1 MSNLYKKY
9 LSLKIEDSDSFY
21 LFESGIFYIFI
32 SEDAKVMSKV
42 LNLKLSNLNSFI
54 EKCGFPAS
62 HLEKYLSRLSVM
74 NYNIKIVTTSSF
86 LAYTQKDYLTNN
98 KVKVLMKT
106 LANIKS
112 DNLSIS
118 QAYDLINDIS
128 EKAQNIIREIEK

>member
-42 LNLKLSNLNSFI
+42 LNLKLSNLNYFI